1 MRKAV
6 RSMLFVAALPIVSF
20 ASPGFAQVAQEEI
33 GGAFVDTLDVQAV
46 NVEVVVTDRRGRR
59 VTDLKAGD
67 FRLLVD
73 GEPVPVDYFAEI
85 REGHAVAP
93 PPASGASGES
103 PVALPPALTDL
114 EAGDEVGTN
123 YLVFID
129 EFFSPYKLRNE
140 ALKVLA
146 RDIGTLGPRDRMAV
160 VAFEGMRLRI
170 VADWSAPSAA
180 LADTLRQTAKRK
192 GYLNVADLGGIHDL
206 RPLIVRNGFLMA
218 DTGLQPGDME
228 ADRSESTLARKVL
241 VGAAGALRTLEPPP
255 GRKVALILSG
265 GWKLDPRASVN
276 RYDQVQEYLSWGD
289 PLELLRPLTDEANR
303 LGYTVYPIHLVDT
316 PLPSAGDRTTE
327 APAAFTL
334 SGGAMADA
342 VRQGS
347 LVFAAEETGGRLLRP
362 GAAHLKRI
370 EEDTRSYYWLGF
382 TNSTGDNQRR
392 DLKVE
397 VLRNGLEVRSRSS
410 FVPLSRPARAAM
422 AIEGA
427 LLTGKDLPGAKPL
440 DVEVGTPE
448 DRSLL
453 TKSVPLAFRLPVE
466 AITLLPEEGR
476 LVARLEV
483 WMTAIDESGRR
494 SDLVVT
500 PAALAVDELPEPGK
514 KVVYRS
520 SIVLRRGKQ
529 DVLLTVVDAASG
541 ETFSTRLQLEL

>member
-1 MRKAV
+1 MRRAV
-6 RSMLFVAALPIVSF
+6 RSILFAAALPVVSF
-20 ASPGFAQVAQEEI
+20 ASPVLAQAPQEEEI
-33 GGAFVDTLDVQAV
+33 GGAFVDTLEIQAV

-59 VTDLKAGD
+59 VSDLKAGD

-85 REGHAVAP
+85 RDGHAVAP
-93 PPASGASGES
+93 PPAPGGG
-103 PVALPPALTDL
+103 PVALPPALIDL
-114 EAGDEVGTN
+114 DAGDEVGTN

-160 VAFEGMRLRI
+160 VAFEGMRLRV
-170 VADWSAPSAA
+170 VADWSAPSPA
-180 LADTLRQTAKRK
+180 LADTLRQVAKRK
-192 GYLNVADLGGIHDL
+192 GYLNVADLGGIRDL
-206 RPLIVRNGFLMA
+206 RPLKQADGFIMV

-241 VGAAGALRTLEPPP
+241 MGAAGALRTLEPPP

-265 GWKLDPRASVN
+265 GWKLDPRASTN
-276 RYDQVQEYLSWGD
+276 RYDQVQEYLSWNGD
-289 PLELLRPLTDEANR
+289 PQALLRPLTDEANR
-303 LGYTVYPIHLVDT
+303 LGYTVYPVHLADT
-316 PLPSAGDRTTE
+316 LLPSAADRTTE
-327 APAAFTL
+327 APAAVTL
-334 SGGAMADA
+334 NGGAMAEA

-382 TNSTGDNQRR
+382 TNSTGDNRR
-392 DLKVE
+392 RNLKVE
-397 VLRNGLEVRSRSS
+397 VLRDGLEVRSRSS

-422 AIEGA
+422 SIEGA

-448 DRSLL
+448 ERSPL
-453 TKSVPLAFRLPVE
+453 TKSVPLAFRLPAE

-476 LVARLEV
+476 LVAHLEV
-483 WMTAIDESGRR
+483 WMTALDESGRR

-529 DVLLTVVDAASG
+529 DVLLAVVDAASG
-541 ETFSTRLQLEL
+541 ETFSTRLKLEV

>member
-1 MRKAV
+1 
-6 RSMLFVAALPIVSF
+6 MLFAAALPIASFVSP
-20 ASPGFAQVAQEEI
+20 AAAQQEEI

-46 NVEVVVTDRRGRR
+46 NVEVVVTDRKGNR

-73 GEPVPVDYFAEI
+73 GQPVPVDYFAEI

-93 PPASGASGES
+93 PAEPGEG
-103 PVALPPALTDL
+103 PVALPPALTDV

-146 RDIGTLGPRDRMAV
+146 RDISTLGPRDRMAV
-160 VAFEGMRLRI
+160 VAFEGMRLRV
-170 VADWSAPSAA
+170 VADWSEPSPA
-180 LADTLRQTAKRK
+180 LAETLRQTARHK
-192 GYLNVADLGGIHDL
+192 GYLNAADLGGIRDL
-206 RPLIVRNGFLMA
+206 RPLRQGGIQTPSSLNKVDSFLTA
-218 DTGLQPGDME
+218 DDGLQPGDME

-241 VGAAGALRTLEPPP
+241 IGAAGALRTLEPPP

-265 GWKLDPRASVN
+265 GWKLDPRASTN
-276 RYDQVQEYLSWGD
+276 QYDQIQEYLSWGD
-289 PLELLRPLTDEANR
+289 PLALLRPLTDEANR
-303 LGYTVYPIHLVDT
+303 LGYTVYPIHLADT
-316 PLPSAGDRTTE
+316 PLPSAGDRTIDK
-327 APAAFTL
+327 PVAF
-334 SGGAMADA
+334 SMADASLAEA

-370 EEDTRSYYWLGF
+370 EDDTRSYYWLGF
-382 TNSTGDNQRR
+382 TNSTGDNKRR
-392 DLKVE
+392 TLKVE
-397 VLRNGLEVRSRSS
+397 ILRDGLKVRSRSS
-410 FVPLSRPARAAM
+410 FVPLSRPARAAIS
-422 AIEGA
+422 IEGA
-427 LLTGKDLPGAKPL
+427 LVTGRDLPGAKPL

-448 DRSLL
+448 ERSLR
-453 TKSVPLAFRLPVE
+453 TKSVPLAFRLPAE

-483 WMTAIDESGRR
+483 WMTAIDENGRR

-500 PAALAVDELPEPGK
+500 PAALAVDEMPAPGK

-520 SIVLRRGKQ
+520 SIVVRPGKQ
-529 DVLLTVVDAASG
+529 DVMLAVVDTASG
-541 ETFSTRLQLEL
+541 ETFSTRLKLDI

>member
-1 MRKAV
+1 
-6 RSMLFVAALPIVSF
+6 MLFAAALPIASFVSP
-20 ASPGFAQVAQEEI
+20 AVAQVAQEEEI

-73 GEPVPVDYFAEI
+73 GAPVPLDYFAEI
-85 REGHAVAP
+85 RDGRAVAP
-93 PPASGASGES
+93 PPAPGGG

-192 GYLNVADLGGIHDL
+192 GYLNVADLGGIRDL
-206 RPLIVRNGFLMA
+206 RPLIVRGGFVMA

-265 GWKLDPRASVN
+265 GWKLDPKASTN

-289 PLELLRPLTDEANR
+289 PLALLRPLTDEANR
-303 LGYTVYPIHLVDT
+303 LGYTVYPIHLADT
-316 PLPSAGDRTTE
+316 LLPSAADRTTE
-327 APAAFTL
+327 RPAAFAL
-334 SGGAMADA
+334 NDGAMAEG

-382 TNSTGDNQRR
+382 TNSTGDNRRR

-397 VLRNGLEVRSRSS
+397 VLRDGLEVRSRSS

-422 AIEGA
+422 SIEGA

-440 DVEVGTPE
+440 DVEVGTPV
-448 DRSLL
+448 DRGPL
-453 TKSVPLAFRLPVE
+453 TKSVPLAFRLPAE

-476 LVARLEV
+476 LVARLEI

-500 PAALAVDELPEPGK
+500 PAVLAVEELPEPGK

-529 DVLLTVVDAASG
+529 NVLLTVVDAASG
-541 ETFSTRLQLEL
+541 ETFSTRLKLEV

>member
-1 MRKAV
+1 MRRAV
-6 RSMLFVAALPIVSF
+6 RSILFAAALPIASF
-20 ASPGFAQVAQEEI
+20 ASPALAQAPQEEEI
-33 GGAFVDTLDVQAV
+33 GGAFVDTLDIQAV

-59 VTDLKAGD
+59 VPDLKAGD

-85 REGHAVAP
+85 RDGRAVAP
-93 PPASGASGES
+93 PPEPGGG

-114 EAGDEVGTN
+114 DAGDEVGTN

-146 RDIGTLGPRDRMAV
+146 RDLGTLGPRDRMAV
-160 VAFEGMRLRI
+160 VAFEGMRLRV
-170 VADWSAPSAA
+170 VADWSPPSPA
-180 LADTLRQTAKRK
+180 LADTLRQVAKRK
-192 GYLNVADLGGIHDL
+192 GYLNVADLGGIRDL
-206 RPLIVRNGFLMA
+206 RPLKMTNGFLMV

-265 GWKLDPRASVN
+265 GWKLDPRASAN

-289 PLELLRPLTDEANR
+289 PLALLRPLTDEANR
-303 LGYTVYPIHLVDT
+303 LGYTVYPIHLADT
-316 PLPSAGDRTTE
+316 LLPSAADRTTE
-327 APAAFTL
+327 RPAAFSL
-334 SGGAMADA
+334 NDGAMAEG

-382 TNSTGDNQRR
+382 TNSTGDNRRR

-397 VLRNGLEVRSRSS
+397 VLRNGLEIRSRSS

-422 AIEGA
+422 SVEGA
-427 LLTGKDLPGAKPL
+427 LVTGKDLPGAKPL

-448 DRSLL
+448 ERGLL

-476 LVARLEV
+476 LVARLEI

-500 PAALAVDELPEPGK
+500 PAALAVEELPEPGK

-529 DVLLTVVDAASG
+529 DVLLAVVDTASG
-541 ETFSTRLQLEL
+541 ETFSTRLKLEI

>member
-1 MRKAV
+1 MRRAV
-6 RSMLFVAALPIVSF
+6 RSILVAAVLPFASF
-20 ASPGFAQVAQEEI
+20 ASPAVAQDEEV
-33 GGAFVDTLDVQAV
+33 GGAFVDTLDIQAI

-59 VTDLKAGD
+59 VTDLTAGD

-85 REGHAVAP
+85 REGHAIAP
-93 PPASGASGES
+93 PPAPGGG

-114 EAGDEVGTN
+114 DAGDEVGTN

-146 RDIGTLGPRDRMAV
+146 RDLDTLGPRDRMAV
-160 VAFEGMRLRI
+160 VAFEGMRLRV
-170 VADWSAPSAA
+170 VADWSAPSPA
-180 LADTLRQTAKRK
+180 LADTLRQVAKRK
-192 GYLNVADLGGIHDL
+192 GYLNAGDLGGIRDL
-206 RPLIVRNGFLMA
+206 RPLLQRNGFIMV

-228 ADRSESTLARKVL
+228 ADRSESTLASKVL
-241 VGAAGALRTLEPPP
+241 AGAAGALRTLEPPP

-265 GWKLDPRASVN
+265 GWKLDPRASTN
-276 RYDQVQEYLSWGD
+276 RYDQVQEYLSWNGD
-289 PLELLRPLTDEANR
+289 PQALLRPLTDEANR
-303 LGYTVYPIHLVDT
+303 LGYTVYPIHLADT
-316 PLPSAGDRTTE
+316 LLPSAADRTTE
-327 APAAFTL
+327 APAAVTL
-334 SGGAMADA
+334 NGGAMADA
-342 VRQGS
+342 VRQGA

-382 TNSTGDNQRR
+382 TNSTGDNRRR

-397 VLRNGLEVRSRSS
+397 VLRDGLEIRSRSS

-422 AIEGA
+422 SIEGA
-427 LLTGKDLPGAKPL
+427 LVTGKDLPGAKPL

-448 DRSLL
+448 ERGLL
-453 TKSVPLAFRLPVE
+453 TRSVPLAFRLPVE

-500 PAALAVDELPEPGK
+500 PAALAVEELPEPGK

-529 DVLLTVVDAASG
+529 DVLLAVVDTASG
-541 ETFSTRLQLEL
+541 ETFSTRLKLEI